1 MNRNQLEIYHKLTFI
16 LSIRL
21 TERLTRNFIL
31 KIWENSSNLSVN
43 LTNSTT
49 SDSTQPEYW

>member
-16 LSIRL
+16 LSVRL
-21 TERLTRNFIL
+21 TECLTRNFIL

-49 SDSTQPEYW
+49 SDSTQSEYW